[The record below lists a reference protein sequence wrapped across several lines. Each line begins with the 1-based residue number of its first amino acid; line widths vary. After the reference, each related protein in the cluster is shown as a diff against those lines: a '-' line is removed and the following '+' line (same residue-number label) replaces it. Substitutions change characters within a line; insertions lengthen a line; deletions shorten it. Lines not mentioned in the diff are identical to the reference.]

1 VVFGG
6 EAKVQ
11 AALTGA
17 GSTAIVHRVAP
28 LVTAIFCK
36 RS

>member
-1 VVFGG
+1 VVVGS

-11 AALTGA
+11 KAVAGS

-28 LVTAIFCK
+28 LITAIFCK

>member
-1 VVFGG
+1 VVFGS
-6 EAKVQ
+6 EAKVRN
-11 AALTGA
+11 AIAGT

-28 LVTAIFCK
+28 LITAIFCK